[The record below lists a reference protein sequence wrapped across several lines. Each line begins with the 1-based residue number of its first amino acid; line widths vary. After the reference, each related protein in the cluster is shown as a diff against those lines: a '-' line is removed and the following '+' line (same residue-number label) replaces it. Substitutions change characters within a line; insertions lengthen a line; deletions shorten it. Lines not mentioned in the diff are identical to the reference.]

1 MTLNISGNYSDAE
14 GRKVI
19 GPIRLQKLTKE
30 SKQRQKP
37 TVENNQ
43 EFQYCNSSNPIMS
56 MGDID
61 QIDTENNLNAFS
73 QPLSF
78 RLSMFNGFSIDEATT
93 LRIPATPLSNKNE
106 NTEKQSLE
114 SGEYI
119 ANIRKLF
126 KSLGIYTLS
135 SLASPLA
142 TLILAPFLTRN
153 LSHAD
158 YGVLAVLNTAITLL
172 TGLTQ
177 LGLSTAFFRT
187 YNYDYESQKDRYGV
201 LSTTV
206 ALLSLMSIF
215 VAIAI
220 LIAAPWLSVLLF
232 KNSSFINPVRLLG
245 IVVLLQNLTLPG
257 FAWLRAESRAW
268 VFSALSITNFLV
280 CIAANFTLLGVLHMG
295 IVGSLIATGSGY
307 AVVLICTLPV
317 ILLRAGF
324 LPRIDIIQGLLSF
337 GLPSVFT
344 FLSVWVL
351 SLSDRFLLARLGSL
365 AQAASYTVAYSLGGV
380 FSTIFLNP
388 FTLAWP
394 STMFSIAKRDDAT
407 NIFRMVFRWYS
418 IILLFAA
425 FGLSNASFIVLQ
437 LFFPPSYQ
445 VSAPII
451 PIIAMSYMFYGVYII
466 FMTGTY
472 IHRKTWYAVVLTT
485 TAALTNVGLNII
497 LIPLYGSMGAAVS
510 TLVSY
515 ILFALIGY
523 IVNQRIYPVPYEI
536 GLFVIG
542 LLVGISLYIGSGFLA
557 RNEGRYEVW
566 GIYMGALILYGG
578 SLAFLGWLPMRRQK
592 NKS

>member
-1 MTLNISGNYSDAE
+1 MTLDGSSNYSNAE
-14 GRKVI
+14 GRKVF
-19 GPIRLQKLTKE
+19 GPIRLQKLT
-30 SKQRQKP
+30 
-37 TVENNQ
+37 ENNQ
-43 EFQYCNSSNPIMS
+43 ELQFANSSNPAMPVS
-56 MGDID
+56 DID
-61 QIDTENNLNAFS
+61 QIDTENNLNAIS

-78 RLSMFNGFSIDEATT
+78 RFGMVDGLPLDEATT
-93 LRIPATPLSNKNE
+93 LRIPTAPFLNGKRNE
-106 NTEKQSLE
+106 NSETQNVEA
-114 SGEYI
+114 GEYI

-126 KSLGIYTLS
+126 KTLGIYTLS

-158 YGVLAVLNTAITLL
+158 YGVLAVLNTAVTLL

-206 ALLSLMSIF
+206 ALLSLTSIF
-215 VAIAI
+215 VATAI
-220 LIAAPWLSVLLF
+220 MIAAPWLSVLLF
-232 KNSSFINPVRLLG
+232 NNSSFINPVRLLG
-245 IVVLLQNLTLPG
+245 VVVLLQNLTVPG

-268 VFSALSITNFLV
+268 FFSALSITNFLV
-280 CIAANFTLLGVLHMG
+280 CIAANFTLLGILHMG
-295 IVGSLIATGSGY
+295 ISGSLIATGSGY

-324 LPRIDIIQGLLSF
+324 RPRIDIVQGLMSF

-394 STMFSIAKRDDAT
+394 STMFSIAKRDDAA
-407 NIFRMVFRWYS
+407 NIFRLVFRWYS
-418 IILLFAA
+418 IVLLFAA
-425 FGLSNASFIVLQ
+425 FGLSNVGIIVLE

-445 VSAPII
+445 ASAPII
-451 PIIAMSYMFYGVYII
+451 PIIAMSYMVYGVYII

-472 IHRKTWYAVVLTT
+472 IRRKTWYAVVFTT

-510 TLVSY
+510 TLVAY
-515 ILFALIGY
+515 VLFALIGY
-523 IVNQRIYPVPYEI
+523 VVNQRIYPVPYEI

-542 LLVGISLYIGSGFLA
+542 LLVGISLYVGSGFLA

-566 GIYMGALILYGG
+566 GIYMGALVLYGG
-578 SLAFLGWLPMRRQK
+578 SLALLGWLPTRSQK